1 MSMAESDQT
10 KFTNTELPDIIELR
24 NVSQSYDEKK
34 TFIIEDLNLLIED
47 KPKQGQFIVILGE
60 SGCGKSTV
68 LRYIAG
74 LQQPTSGEV
83 FINAKPR
90 DPGEPISMVFQQY
103 SSLPWMTV
111 LDNVMLPLNFKGE
124 EEKSAR
130 AKAVEMIG
138 KVGLEDHMK
147 KYAQYPLLSG
157 GQLQRV
163 AIARSLVT
171 NPNIILMD
179 EPFGALDINT
189 RSQMQL
195 LLFGLWEQYEP
206 TIIFV
211 THDIQ
216 EAVFLGDDIYFMS
229 ARPGR
234 ITEHW
239 KVDLPSHRDR
249 ETKKDPKFISLV
261 QKIEDHIFEKIS
273 ARKKGTAKTS

>member
-1 MSMAESDQT
+1 MAENDQAT
-10 KFTNTELPDIIELR
+10 FSNTTLPDIIELKK
-24 NVSQSYDEKK
+24 VCQSYDGNKSFVIK
-34 TFIIEDLNLLIED
+34 DFDLLIED
-47 KPKQGQFIVILGE
+47 KPKQGQFVVVLGE

-74 LQQPTSGEV
+74 LQEPTSGEV
-83 FINAKPR
+83 LINSKPR
-90 DPGEPISMVFQQY
+90 NPDEPISMVFQQY
-103 SSLPWMTV
+103 SSLPWMNV
-111 LDNVMLPLNFKGE
+111 LDNVMLPLKFKGE
-124 EEKSAR
+124 NTKSAR
-130 AKAVEMIG
+130 EKAVEMIE
-138 KVGLEDHMK
+138 KVGLEDHMN
-147 KYAQYPLLSG
+147 KYALYPLLSG

-195 LLFGLWEQYEP
+195 LLFELWEQYEP

-216 EAVFLGDDIYFMS
+216 EAVFLGDDIFFMS
-229 ARPGR
+229 ALPGR

-239 KVDLPSHRDR
+239 TVDLPAHRER
-249 ETKKDPKFISLV
+249 ETKKDRKFISLV
-261 QKIEDHIFEKIS
+261 QEIEDHIFKVIS
-273 ARKKGTAKTS
+273 ERKKPRTKVS